1 MAHLEKF
8 TLGSCRAILEH
19 DTRTANHAYKNK
31 DIDTTRSH
39 LNYSLVKSDIT
50 AEERL
55 KQRLSEVK
63 VQKRSDVNVL
73 CSWVVTLPSDV
84 PKDKETDFFK
94 YVNEYL
100 VSQYGQNNVISSDVH
115 YDETTPHLHFTF
127 VPVIANKRR
136 YKDPQKQP
144 KYAYKVCADDLLT
157 REHLKRFHG
166 DLDAYLCEHGI
177 QCAIRTGATTYNRSI
192 SELKNETAK
201 QIQAEKDKQQELTE
215 IAENN
220 AREAIEI
227 HKKASALEQQNIAL
241 ESQIKRLS
249 ERRTERRKPTLGKV
263 LLSATEYSELCDR
276 ADAVDNIKE
285 AYTELRDAQTGKTI
299 TRLSDENKQ
308 LSQQNEQLR
317 QEARTQTEINAQ
329 HVKRYGQQLSTI
341 KTLEQENERLKKEN
355 KILTEIIEYVKDLIW
370 EHLPERMRDALE
382 RIYIRAPRSR
392 SRGR

>member
-39 LNYSLVKSDIT
+39 LNYSLVTSDIT

-73 CSWVVTLPSDV
+73 CSWIVTLPEDV
-84 PKDKETDFFK
+84 QQQDERKFFETVYAFLEQEAGSK
-94 YVNEYL
+94 NV
-100 VSQYGQNNVISSDVH
+100 VSADVH
-115 YDETTPHLHFTF
+115 YDESRPHLHFTF
-127 VPVIANKRR
+127 VPVVANTRK
-136 YKDPQKQP
+136 YKDPNKQP
-144 KYAYKVCADDLLT
+144 KYTEKCCADEKLT
-157 REHLKRFHG
+157 RSYLQQFHERLDTYVAEHAFK
-166 DLDAYLCEHGI
+166 
-177 QCAIRTGATTYNRSI
+177 CAIRTGATNFNRSI
-192 SELKNETAK
+192 SELKAETARE
-201 QIQAEKDKQQELTE
+201 IQAEKDKQQELTE

-227 HKKASALEQQNIAL
+227 HKKASALEQQNITL

-263 LLSATEYSELCDR
+263 LLSATEYSDLCDR
-276 ADAVDNIKE
+276 ADAIDNIHDV
-285 AYTELRDAQTGKTI
+285 YTELRDSQTGKTI

-317 QEARTQTEINAQ
+317 QEVRTQTEINAQ

-341 KTLEQENERLKKEN
+341 KTLEQENERLKKE
-355 KILTEIIEYVKDLIW
+355 T
-370 EHLPERMRDALE
+370 
-382 RIYIRAPRSR
+382 
-392 SRGR
+392 